1 MARIFDG
8 RSWVGDVVAGKGF
21 SEDVAIENGVPG
33 TDFVELIIA
42 YAEGVDGNRLVD
54 SIELI

>member
-1 MARIFDG
+1 M
-8 RSWVGDVVAGKGF
+8 AGKGF